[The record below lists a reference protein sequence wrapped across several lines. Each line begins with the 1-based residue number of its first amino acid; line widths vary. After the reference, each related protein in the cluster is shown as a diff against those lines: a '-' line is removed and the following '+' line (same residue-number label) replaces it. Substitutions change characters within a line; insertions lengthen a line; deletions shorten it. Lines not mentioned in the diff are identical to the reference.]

1 MVPQATAISGEL
13 CDPRTWARHQ
23 FGLSL
28 EMRGRLAQR
37 AFWVTGGGTGFGR
50 AVATSLALIGARVV
64 LTGRRA
70 SKLEETA
77 REATHTSDVSDR
89 FALLPLDLTRSSDV
103 EAGMDTLRREGIT
116 GLVHCAAI
124 PQPRESAAPLLL
136 TDSLCR
142 VMATNLEAAWR
153 AGRAAIAASAPASVV
168 RCVFFS
174 SEAAWHFTPGFGP
187 YNVSKAALN
196 SLAGSLAEETAAL
209 HPTCDVQINVLNPG
223 EARSEMNR
231 GSERSPYAAVPMTLA
246 LLAQAPG
253 GPNGRFFH
261 ADGRHLEFASARPW
275 PVALLPVPGDE
286 PPRLITSTNGHN
298 IVSYRGAFLGVPQSL
313 GDLHLETG
321 IELPPSVIRG
331 CSREDVERQLMSG
344 PAT

>member
-1 MVPQATAISGEL
+1 MVRQATPISGEL
-13 CDPRTWARHQ
+13 CDPRSWARHQ

-28 EMRGRLAQR
+28 EMRRRLTQR

-50 AVATSLALIGARVV
+50 AVAVSLALVGARVV
-64 LTGRRA
+64 LTGRRRA
-70 SKLEETA
+70 RLEETVQ
-77 REATHTSDVSDR
+77 EAAQIADVHNS
-89 FALLPLDLTRSSDV
+89 FSLLPLDLRSADVV
-103 EAGMDTLRREGIT
+103 EAGTDELRAVGIS
-116 GLVHCAAI
+116 GLVHCAAV
-124 PQPRESAAPLLL
+124 PQPRDSAAPLLL
-136 TDSLCR
+136 TDSLR
-142 VMATNLEAAWR
+142 DLLAANLEAAWR
-153 AGRAAIAASAPASVV
+153 AGRAAIAASAPAGVV

-174 SEAAWHFTPGFGP
+174 SEAAWHFTSGFGP

-231 GSERSPYAAVPMTLA
+231 ASERSPYAAVPMTLA

-275 PVALLPVPGDE
+275 PGALLPVPDDE
-286 PPRLITSTNGHN
+286 PPRLLTSINGHN
-298 IVSYRGAFLGVPQSL
+298 IVSYRGVFFGVPQSL
-313 GDLHLETG
+313 GDLRLETG
-321 IELPPSVIRG
+321 IDLPSSVIRG
-331 CSREDVERQLMSG
+331 PSLADVERQLTSRV
-344 PAT
+344 AI